1 VSFYF
6 ASLQIMPK
14 VTVCEKCQ
22 ISFWRPRAYRRHVCK
37 ARPAAALVEVQ
48 NEPAVVE
55 DWMQEPLCSLEL
67 IDDPGFMTYET
78 EPTVSSPSSL
88 RTPEMARRVVESGI
102 APAPTHAETQT
113 DSGLSPLSTV
123 RRRILQNDG
132 DTIPLIPVRRHPLD
146 QHGGP
151 PPDPARVSVR
161 RARQLCDCRWCV
173 KHQRDVLHESPIV
186 PPHAASP
193 GLRFVTIPGAELPKS
208 RSTDRQQLME
218 ELGRRPE
225 RWALACLCHYCELH
239 RQFVSTWRAVRHL
252 TSPRKTG
259 GANVVTC
266 RP

>member
-1 VSFYF
+1 
-6 ASLQIMPK
+6 MPK

-37 ARPAAALVEVQ
+37 ARPAAALVEAQ

-132 DTIPLIPVRRHPLD
+132 IRFPSFRFDAIPLTSTEDRRRTP
-146 QHGGP
+146 HG
-151 PPDPARVSVR
+151 
-161 RARQLCDCRWCV
+161 
-173 KHQRDVLHESPIV
+173 
-186 PPHAASP
+186 
-193 GLRFVTIPGAELPKS
+193 S
-208 RSTDRQQLME
+208 RS
-218 ELGRRPE
+218 
-225 RWALACLCHYCELH
+225 
-239 RQFVSTWRAVRHL
+239 AVPGSSA
-252 TSPRKTG
+252 TAAG
-259 GANVVTC
+259 V
-266 RP
+266 